1 MAWLVGFSVDAGGDE
16 FDESF
21 IAQELELL
29 ADFGFDVVVAG
40 VAGFQRLNEGVH
52 LIQGEGGGEL
62 FGALKDIKQP
72 APPFDAPGLQGID
85 LVIFL
90 ANFSFIQH
98 FAIADDGDFGG
109 IGDVAEKDVAAFPA
123 GACGGVFQLRPFLD
137 DIRDEK
143 ALGNN
148 DEIVHCIAVVVQEK
162 EAGVIERGD
171 ALNHGAV
178 DAIDDAAFES
188 GGGGFFALQFVLGA
202 AVPADVV
209 FDRGV
214 GFGGLDG
221 FSAADG
227 AVHVACEP
235 VFGEAPG
242 YLGGVFVALYQVSV
256 ESEIHEGR
264 CLLMRGFGLVLS

>member
-1 MAWLVGFSVDAGGDE
+1 M
-16 FDESF
+16 
-21 IAQELELL
+21 L

-40 VAGFQRLNEGVH
+40 VAGFQLVNKGVH
-52 LIQGEGGGEL
+52 LLQGEGGGEL
-62 FGALKDIKQP
+62 FGALKDIKEP
-72 APPFDAPGLQGID
+72 AAAFDAPGLQGID

-137 DIRDEK
+137 DFRDEK

-148 DEIVHCIAVVVQEK
+148 DEIVHCIAIVVQEE

-178 DAIDDAAFES
+178 DAIDNGAFEA
-188 GGGGFFALQFVLGA
+188 GGGGFFAFEFVLGA
-202 AVPADVV
+202 AVLADVV
-209 FDRGV
+209 FDGGV
-214 GFGGLDG
+214 GDGRLDG
-221 FSAADG
+221 FGAADG
-227 AVHVACEP
+227 AVHVAGEP
-235 VFGEAPG
+235 VFCQYPRNLRGT
-242 YLGGVFVALYQVSV
+242 FVALNQGGV
-256 ESEIHEGR
+256 EG
-264 CLLMRGFGLVLS
+264 